1 MLVVGEVQRKVDE
14 VAAEIRNRGVEV
26 TKGYGRKDPTAVNA
40 ITNARTLEIAAVVIV
55 CPRDVD
61 EEIRWQC
68 WTHRCKS
75 GIALTWVYYD
85 YD

>member
-26 TKGYGRKDPTAVNA
+26 TKGYGRKDPGAIRA
-40 ITNARTLEIAAVVIV
+40 ITDARALQIAAVVIV

-68 WTHRCKS
+68 WSHRCKG
-75 GIALTWVYYD
+75 GIALTWVYHD
-85 YD
+85 